1 MSAPLLEVRN
11 LAVRYDR
18 AVLLQDVSLTVGRDE
33 LVAVVGPNGAGKSTL
48 LRAITGLVRWE
59 RDTTRGTHGDI
70 VQEGEVIFD
79 GQPIHNIPSQDIVKL
94 GLTHCPERRRPFR
107 ELSVL
112 DNLNAGAYLA
122 WNKHERE
129 QRLEEVFQL
138 FPRLRERQK
147 QVSGTMSGGEQQM
160 LAIGRAL
167 MTKPKML
174 CIDEPS
180 IGLSPKV
187 REEVF
192 EAIAQIREREGIAIL
207 LVEQEVTRAFDLANR
222 AYVLSQG
229 RVVAEGEPDALTEDE
244 TLWES
249 YLGI

>member
-1 MSAPLLEVRN
+1 MLELQGVSAGYGPVQ
-11 LAVRYDR
+11 
-18 AVLLQDVSLTVGRDE
+18 VLRDVSLTVEEGE
-33 LVAVVGPNGAGKSTL
+33 VVGLVGANGAGKSTT
-48 LRAITGLVRWE
+48 LRTISGLIRP
-59 RDTTRGTHGDI
+59 TRGRITYEGRDLTVLPPELI
-70 VQEGEVIFD
+70 VAMGIAHVPEG
-79 GQPIHNIPSQDIVKL
+79 
-94 GLTHCPERRRPFR
+94 RRVFP
-107 ELSVL
+107 LMSVL
-112 DNLNAGAYLA
+112 ENLELGAYVRSDAAGVRDDLD
-122 WNKHERE
+122 R
-129 QRLEEVFQL
+129 VFTL
-138 FPRLRERQK
+138 FPRLAERRTQLA
-147 QVSGTMSGGEQQM
+147 GTLSGGEQQM

-244 TLWES
+244 TLRES